1 MSEEPSVYL
10 YENGY
15 GEIIYQPI
23 LPYERRLWKPYDEC
37 FEEKAMKWRTTMS
50 YFSGVKPVLYF
61 SKKEALNIARRQMQK
76 EEQEK
81 KSIFYPK
88 GKETTDDEGL
98 KED

>member
-15 GEIIYQPI
+15 GEIRYQPM
-23 LPYERRLWKPYDEC
+23 LPDARRLWKPYDGC
-37 FEEKAMKWRTTMS
+37 VEEKEMTWRTTVS
-50 YFSGVKPVLYF
+50 YFFGFKPVLYL

-81 KSIFYPK
+81 NSIFYPK
-88 GKETTDDEGL
+88 GKETTDDEA
-98 KED
+98 